1 MSAEPFSAQ
10 ASLSFPPDDGKPL
23 ASIVEAL
30 AGTFEQKVDDKLKF
44 TTTGPHVIGMG
55 SIITPGA
62 KVLLIEYEATRG
74 TENQQPIAVAINGGL
89 VPLELT
95 PGGFLL
101 LANPVPVAGVTAVT
115 ITNTGI
121 ANVRVRVLG

>member
-44 TTTGPHVIGMG
+44 IANGTHVIGMG
-55 SIITPGA
+55 SIVAPGA
-62 KVLLIEYEATRG
+62 KVLLVEYEATKG
-74 TENQQPIAVAINGGL
+74 TENQQPVTVTINGGL
-89 VPLELT
+89 VPLELS

-101 LANPVPVAGVTAVT
+101 LANPVPAAGVTAVS